1 MKLLYITNGE
11 KQVRKWSIKIDII
24 PQPKQSTQFSK
35 RGFAYTPAK
44 KRKYQKALKDAIAAS
59 ELPDNLLEGPLSMGI
74 YFCFPLTKSDTA
86 TKKKRQ
92 KLEDNNGWIFASSQK
107 IGDLDN
113 LMKPVSDA
121 LNGLVIVDDGHICIA
136 RITKIKAAKPY
147 IQINLSEM

>member
-1 MKLLYITNGE
+1 MK
-11 KQVRKWSIKIDII
+11 KWSIKIDII

-44 KRKYQKALKDAIAAS
+44 KRKYQKALKDTIAAS
-59 ELPDNLLEGPLSMGI
+59 KLPNELLKGPLAIGI
-74 YFCFPLTKSDTA
+74 EFCFPLTKSDTA

-92 KLEDNNGWIFASSQK
+92 ELEDNDGWIFASSQK

-136 RITKIKAAKPY
+136 RLTKIKAAEPY
-147 IQINLSEM
+147 IQINLYEM

>member
-1 MKLLYITNGE
+1 MKD
-11 KQVRKWSIKIDII
+11 WSIKINIV
-24 PQPKQSTQFSK
+24 PQPKQSAQFSK

-44 KRKYQKALKDAIAAS
+44 KKKYQKALKDAIAAS
-59 ELPDNLLEGPLSMGI
+59 ELPKELFEGPLSMGI
-74 YFCFPLTKSDTA
+74 EFCFPLTDSDTK

-92 KLEDNNGWIFASSQK
+92 KLEDNGGWMFASSQR

-136 RITKIKAAKPY
+136 RLTKIKAAEPY
-147 IQINLSEM
+147 IKINLAKIGHVK